1 MEILSS
7 YNLIIGAS
15 VIVILSFWFNGISK
29 KTNIPSVLMLIVLGI
44 GLQFGLKYF
53 MGGEVDFEK
62 NLRGTLEI
70 IGTVG
75 LIMIVLEAALELELK
90 SEKLIPILKSMAI
103 ALIGLIGSAWV
114 AALIINQF
122 IEGMTMQSAW
132 LYATPLS
139 ILSSAII
146 IPSVSALRED
156 KKEFHIYEST
166 FSDIMGIMMFYFL
179 TGGLNPETD
188 SGAIGF
194 AGNII
199 LTIIIAIVASYALV
213 LIFQRIKSQAK
224 QFLLI
229 AVLLLLY
236 AIGKK
241 MHLSSLIIIL
251 VFGLVIANVK
261 LFFPGK
267 AKVFL
272 EKKKMKQVYHELH
285 IITMETAFV
294 VRTFFFVIFGIT
306 IALASLLSLNVAMVS
321 ILIIASIYVIRF
333 LLLRVFIGKDI
344 MPQVFIAPRGLIT
357 ILLFYAIPVEA
368 EIAGFESGILLFVII
383 ATSLIMTGAMIR
395 DKKQIGTMLDEI
407 DGELEERNASEDA
420 LRHENQKAEIEELA
434 KEGRKTKPKE
444 ELDEESGNGLK
455 AEPKEG
461 LVEEAKKEMKAEPGK
476 GPKTEPVKRM
486 YTQDLE
492 KPERKS
498 FLDELSE
505 IKKGSTE

>member
-1 MEILSS
+1 MEIFSS
-7 YNLIIGAS
+7 YNMIIGAAA
-15 VIVILSFWFNGISK
+15 IVIISFWFNGISK
-29 KTNIPSVLMLIVLGI
+29 KTNIPSVLMLIILGI
-44 GLQFGLKYF
+44 LIQFGLKFF
-53 MGGEVDFEK
+53 MSGEVNFEQ

-90 SEKLIPILKSMAI
+90 REKLVPILKSMAI
-103 ALIGLIGSAWV
+103 ALIGLIGSAYV
-114 AALIINQF
+114 AALILYQF
-122 IEGMTMQSAW
+122 IPDMTMQSAW

-146 IPSVSALRED
+146 IPSVGALQVE

-188 SGAIGF
+188 SGAVGF
-194 AGNII
+194 AGNIV

-267 AKVFL
+267 TAIFL
-272 EKKKMKQVYHELH
+272 EKEKMHQIFHELH
-285 IITMETAFV
+285 IITLETAFV

-306 IALASLLSLNVAMVS
+306 IVLSSLLSLNVALISV
-321 ILIIASIYVIRF
+321 LIIASIYAIRF
-333 LLLRVFIGKDI
+333 ILLRVFIGKDI
-344 MPQVFIAPRGLIT
+344 LPQVFIAPRGLIT
-357 ILLFYAIPVEA
+357 VLLFYAIPVEA
-368 EIAGFESGILLFVII
+368 EIPGFESGILLFVII
-383 ATSLIMTGAMIR
+383 VSSLVMTWAMIR
-395 DKKQIGTMLDEI
+395 DKKKMGTILDEI
-407 DGELEERNASEDA
+407 DEEILARNKDVDA
-420 LRHENQKAEIEELA
+420 IHEHN
-434 KEGRKTKPKE
+434 KTKELKEAEHSDKIESSDENLPKE
-444 ELDEESGNGLK
+444 NDADPDE
-455 AEPKEG
+455 
-461 LVEEAKKEMKAEPGK
+461 
-476 GPKTEPVKRM
+476 
-486 YTQDLE
+486 
-492 KPERKS
+492 S
-498 FLDELSE
+498 FH
-505 IKKGSTE
+505 GH